1 MSQTPITVTYPLEE
15 VFGEIKQ
22 GALKNPLRSPKTAVR
37 CVWLH
42 RQSNAQV

>member
-22 GALKNPLRSPKTAVR
+22 GALKNR
-37 CVWLH
+37 CALASLCVAAPPIKRPSL
-42 RQSNAQV
+42 V